1 MEQMSVAVN
10 PVGVNGRFNN
20 TDVGNANRLATRFG
34 DVLRYVDKWHTWL
47 HFDSI
52 RWDKV
57 SDNTVIGLAKQV
69 LTSMKEEALQLGN
82 NPEKEAEAREL
93 GAWAYQSEKGTHL
106 GLMVEYAKSELL
118 ATPEDFDRN
127 PWFFNALD
135 CTIDLYTGLTH
146 PHTSSDM
153 ITKVAGTAYDKDAD
167 GTRFYRFI
175 DEITGGD
182 GGLAEYLQ
190 MVLGLSLTGD
200 TSEKHVWFPYGDGDN
215 GKTLLFE
222 ITGEVMG
229 DYAEVGQTSDIIDH
243 GGHVVKPFGIIKLVG
258 VRRAVFAETQEG
270 DKLNWNVLK
279 QMSGSDTMSIEEKF
293 KTPISSRLEAK
304 VFIYTNVLPTV
315 EQVGEA
321 EWGRIR
327 VIPFTE
333 CFSVERRECKRKDGR
348 LIDKLR
354 ANMPAIL
361 RWLVGG
367 ELLRR
372 EYGLVEPVA
381 VTEATK
387 VYREESDDMTDFLA
401 ECTYKDRSAM
411 TSLKDIYAAYKRWYQ
426 GDAWDIPKDSEIGK
440 RVRAHGYIGKKSR
453 GVMKYKGIGLK
464 PGYEPEA
471 SGPFGKIY
479 GAYVEPISTGR

>member
-82 NPEKEAEAREL
+82 NPE
-93 GAWAYQSEKGTHL
+93 
-106 GLMVEYAKSELL
+106 
-118 ATPEDFDRN
+118 
-127 PWFFNALD
+127 
-135 CTIDLYTGLTH
+135 
-146 PHTSSDM
+146 
-153 ITKVAGTAYDKDAD
+153 KDAD

-333 CFSVERRECKRKDGR
+333 CFSDERRECKGKDGR

-361 RWLVGG
+361 RWLVG
-367 ELLRR
+367 
-372 EYGLVEPVA
+372 
-381 VTEATK
+381 
-387 VYREESDDMTDFLA
+387 
-401 ECTYKDRSAM
+401 
-411 TSLKDIYAAYKRWYQ
+411 
-426 GDAWDIPKDSEIGK
+426 
-440 RVRAHGYIGKKSR
+440 
-453 GVMKYKGIGLK
+453 
-464 PGYEPEA
+464 
-471 SGPFGKIY
+471 
-479 GAYVEPISTGR
+479 